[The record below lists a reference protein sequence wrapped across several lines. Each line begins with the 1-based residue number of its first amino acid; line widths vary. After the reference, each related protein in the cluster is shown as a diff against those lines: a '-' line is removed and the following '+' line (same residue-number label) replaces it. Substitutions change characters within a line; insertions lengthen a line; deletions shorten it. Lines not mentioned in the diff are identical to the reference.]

1 MKRQAMTYKGR
12 RKKDKYFE
20 GWYYKFVVE
29 DQSLTLSLIPGIS
42 KNKIDPHA
50 FIQVIINKN
59 NHIQTE
65 YVRYHISDFS
75 YDYNDDVV
83 QLSNSTFG
91 QKKVFIDIN
100 SDLKVKG
107 QINIGDFTPI
117 KTSFISPSIMG
128 FFEYLPLMECNHD
141 VVSMNHTLSG
151 DLEINGQSF
160 SFSQGKGYI
169 EKDYGKSFPQK
180 YVWIQSNHFSR
191 EDVSLMASYATI
203 PYLGLRFK
211 GFIINLVIAD
221 KEYRFSTYNF
231 SKIRLIEKSDNHII
245 LNVKRGQYS
254 LSIKAENKDTI
265 KLPSP
270 KEGIM
275 NQHIKE
281 GLSGYVHIR
290 LKKKT
295 QTIIDDIGYS
305 AGIEI
310 MM

>member
-20 GWYYKFVVE
+20 GWYYKFVTK

-65 YVRYHISDFS
+65 YVRYNISDFS
-75 YDYNDDVV
+75 YDYNDNVV
-83 QLSNSTFG
+83 RILDSAFG
-91 QKKVFIDIN
+91 QKQVFIDIN
-100 SDLKVKG
+100 SDLKLRG
-107 QINIGDFTPI
+107 QINMGDFTPI
-117 KTSFISPSIMG
+117 KTSLISPSIMG

-141 VVSMNHTLSG
+141 VVSMNHNVRG
-151 DLEINGQSF
+151 KIEINGQSF
-160 SFSQGKGYI
+160 SFNQGKGYI
-169 EKDYGKSFPQK
+169 EKDYGKSFPEK

-191 EDVSLMASYATI
+191 EGVSLMASYATI

-211 GFIINLVIAD
+211 GFIINLVID
-221 KEYRFSTYNF
+221 HKEYRFSTYNF
-231 SKIRLIEKSDNHII
+231 SKIKLIEKSDNHII
-245 LNVKRGQYS
+245 LNAKRGQYS

-281 GLSGYVHIR
+281 GLSGYVHIL

-295 QTIIDDIGYS
+295 HTIIDDIGYS